1 MDHILDAQAH
11 YDELPEMEG
20 ETQFELALLLLE
32 DLTLN
37 PAVEGRLRDLLEG
50 CIEERR
56 KLGKLIDHIEQV
68 VPYVTAT
75 LGPGNRLTVE
85 GHTEWTGIHKGRCFS
100 SHRQLEQLVGEARKM
115 KHWLRT
121 GEDGPVEAP
130 SSPENGS

>member
-1 MDHILDAQAH
+1 MDHILDAQAF

-56 KLGKLIDHIEQV
+56 KLGKLIDHDWQ
-68 VPYVTAT
+68 P
-75 LGPGNRLTVE
+75 
-85 GHTEWTGIHKGRCFS
+85 KGGGD
-100 SHRQLEQLVGEARKM
+100 E
-115 KHWLRT
+115 
-121 GEDGPVEAP
+121 
-130 SSPENGS
+130 